1 MGIMDIER
9 FVEAE
14 GRAEK
19 VKEVRAK
26 IDALGIQYLYLQ
38 FVSLTGKIMGKGI
51 PADHWETVAERGFQL
66 VYGATM
72 NLFTNRSGEYLGYG
86 PEAAELVGIPE
97 PESFM
102 QLPWDKRVGRFYC
115 TLFRNRE
122 EREEAGAYLTADC
135 RGNLRRL
142 HDEFS
147 DKHDGL
153 RLRMGTE
160 PEMMWL
166 KFDENGKPTE
176 GYSKPYCYHIDQ
188 FESLRPVYMK
198 VIEYAR
204 AMGLD
209 MIQGDHEDA
218 PGQLELNWMFDDV
231 LRNADRLTTYRQICA
246 QVAREHG
253 IFACFMTKPFMGVS
267 ASGCHHNMSL
277 WYGGE
282 DVLCPTGNDPANLP
296 GMAGNYL
303 YVKGGDNTFMPDTDD
318 PQLPGKTGLEAIGG
332 IVHHLQALT
341 AIGCSTVNSYR
352 RLWDTG
358 FWAPVFADWGF
369 QNRTTGLRV
378 SAPGRFEY
386 RSVDSMV
393 NPYIMGS
400 VILAAAGDGLDNKLD
415 PGEPEE
421 RNIYEA
427 MEAGKQVKKLP
438 MSLGEA
444 LEALEQNEV
453 VQRGMPGEMYRLYHE
468 YKSDEW
474 ARFMST
480 VTDWDNETYME
491 CLP

>member
-147 DKHDGL
+147 DKHGGL

-393 NPYIMGS
+393 NPYLMGS

-444 LEALEQNEV
+444 LKALEQNEV

>member
-38 FVSLTGKIMGKGI
+38 FVSVTGKIMGKGI

-393 NPYIMGS
+393 NPYLMGS